1 MSVEDL
7 RACHVQTLAEF
18 QQIAKYTINAA
29 RRAESTRS
37 DCPEELE
44 ALQMLCQ
51 YIYTH
56 LHSPEDCKCA
66 IEWVFER
73 LNMEFLLCRQ
83 TEN

>member
-7 RACHVQTLAEF
+7 KACHVQTIAEF
-18 QQIAKYTINAA
+18 QQIARYTINAA

-44 ALQMLCQ
+44 SLQMLCQ

-56 LHSPEDCKCA
+56 LHSPEECRRA
-66 IEWVFER
+66 IEWIFER
-73 LNMEFLLCRQ
+73 LNMDYQLYKQ
-83 TEN
+83 